1 MLGSWVKKRRNVLA
15 VSAWG
20 LACMLVVGLV
30 GCNRP
35 SESET
40 TSGGDQPETVIL
52 RPSDAGTPAESEAE
66 DTNVPSSASTD
77 APASETSGETTLV
90 LPGGLKMKAP
100 EGWESVRPAISMI
113 QYEFRVPAVEGDARD
128 GRATFMAAGGS
139 VDANIQRWIGQF
151 AQPDGSDTAEKA
163 KVSDETIAGTKV
175 HIVEL
180 SGTYNESMGPMA
192 PPTPRENYRMLAA
205 IVETSEGLYFIKF
218 YGPDKT
224 VAANRDAF
232 LAMLH
237 SLE

>member
-1 MLGSWVKKRRNVLA
+1 MV
-15 VSAWG
+15 
-20 LACMLVVGLV
+20 LVVGLV
-30 GCNRP
+30 GCNN
-35 SESET
+35 T
-40 TSGGDQPETVIL
+40 TDTAGTSGGDQPETVIL
-52 RPSDAGTPAESEAE
+52 RPSEQGTPAEATGE
-66 DTNVPSSASTD
+66 DADASTS
-77 APASETSGETTLV
+77 AVAQPASQAASGTLE
-90 LPGGLKMKAP
+90 LPGGLTMKAP

-113 QYEFRVPAVEGDARD
+113 QYEFRIPAVEGEPRD

-151 AQPDGSDTAEKA
+151 AQPDGSDTAEKT
-163 KVSDETIAGTKV
+163 KVSEETIADTKV

-205 IVETSEGLYFIKF
+205 IVETGEGLYFIKF

-237 SLE
+237 SLEKP